1 MWSTLRDPWDRWK
14 DLSTQGLNVP
24 MGGKLPA
31 SAIHNIQLLAAVVVI
46 TRVGVSSDNV
56 LEDLLGGLIPEVPLA
71 RGQVTF
77 VDLLLARP
85 ATRWRAIPRGL
96 LAPLADALREL
107 QDFPALRGAMASI
120 RVDRAQPTVT
130 SLLPGALVA
139 LIPAPSLS
147 YGDRSTRLRP
157 IVAAVLLLLLATA
170 LGGGT

>member
-1 MWSTLRDPWDRWK
+1 MWSSLRDPWDRRK
-14 DLSTQGLNVP
+14 DLSAQGLDVP

-31 SAIHNIQLLAAVVVI
+31 SAVHNVQLLAAIVVI
-46 TRVGVSSDNV
+46 TRVGVSSDDV
-56 LEDLLGGLIPEVPLA
+56 LEDLLGGLIPEVPFA

-77 VDLLLARP
+77 VDLLLARL

-96 LAPLADALREL
+96 LAPLVDALREL
-107 QDFPALRGAMASI
+107 QDFLALRGAMASV
-120 RVDRAQPTVT
+120 RVNRARPTVT

-139 LIPAPSLS
+139 LVLAPSRS

-157 IVAAVLLLLLATA
+157 IVVAVLFLLATA